1 MIASAVLCSVVDR
14 YAVERKQYSWLN
26 ESSTIQGLLDGGE
39 FRQTVYALDRTLGS
53 ASCQFLR
60 KTAGEQH
67 SSIRSVHNGQTN
79 VISGTPNAI
88 TITDSGRPNFQ

>member
-1 MIASAVLCSVVDR
+1 VIASAVLCSVVDR

-53 ASCQFLR
+53 ASCPISPQNR
-60 KTAGEQH
+60 RRTALVNQV
-67 SSIRSVHNGQTN
+67 RSQWPDKRDQRDAQRDNDNG
-79 VISGTPNAI
+79 
-88 TITDSGRPNFQ
+88 